1 MTTDRLE
8 PLLKYHPFTRLS
20 ALLDGVPP
28 GGAPLLL
35 SVGEPQLAPPPFL
48 AEVLSRHAEQWSRYP
63 PTQGTAEFRTAVA
76 DWLGR
81 RYGLPAPMID
91 PDRHLL
97 PVAGSREALFLT
109 ALSAVPE
116 RRRGPR
122 LAVLMPNPFYHVYA
136 GAAAVTGAEP
146 VFLPAT
152 RETGFLPAIDELP
165 PALLAR
171 TALAYVCS
179 PANPQGTV
187 APPAYLR
194 RWIELARRH
203 DFVVAFDECY
213 AETYL
218 EAPPPGALAAC
229 AALGGELDN
238 VLVFHSLSKRS
249 GVPGLRSGFVAGDAR
264 LIRRQIQLVNF
275 GGVAPPLPVLAASA
289 ALWRDE
295 AHVEAGRAH
304 YRRNVAVA
312 ERTIGGR
319 FGFFRPAGGF
329 FLWLEV
335 GDGEAAARR
344 LWAEAGVRVLPGA
357 YMARPDATGANPG
370 RRYIRVALVY
380 DAATTAAG
388 LTRLVEVLDGSG
400 PAADRAAAGA
410 AAEAGA

>member
-1 MTTDRLE
+1 MITDRLE
-8 PLLKYHPFTRLS
+8 PLLKYHPFTRLN

-63 PTQGTAEFRTAVA
+63 PTQGTAEFRAAVA

-122 LAVLMPNPFYHVYA
+122 PAVLMPNPFYHVYA
-136 GAAAVTGAEP
+136 GAAAVAGAEP

-152 RETGFLPAIDELP
+152 RETGFLPAIDDLP

-171 TALAYVCS
+171 AALAYVCS

-187 APPAYLR
+187 APRAYLR

-218 EAPPPGALAAC
+218 EAPPPGALEAC

-295 AHVEAGRAH
+295 AHVEAGRDH

-388 LTRLVEVLDGSG
+388 LTRLVGVLDGSG